1 MAHQQPHRKLVNTSS
16 QRRISVTVP
25 ESVAMCGQPRLVEL
39 YKMAASASGKY
50 PFAFAIARIARQLQS
65 ASDGRRHWHDD
76 IMPGFSRPDGD

>member
-1 MAHQQPHRKLVNTSS
+1 
-16 QRRISVTVP
+16 
-25 ESVAMCGQPRLVEL
+25 MCGQPRLVEL